1 MAIGALT
8 KIITRGIVAGA
19 DNLFDEAK
27 VAEKIKTTAEKLE
40 ADLYL
45 NPDVDIA
52 DAGLEEY
59 IDKYSKYYS
68 NTGGNSK
75 IDPELEDMVLDRD
88 PDYEIAGTIEKMVDA
103 DLQGSTYNVYKSQF
117 SSIDEA
123 EAFDPEVDR
132 SLYNYLSARLSK
144 AENNRLL
151 SEAGREKVLTRTIA
165 TLKGMPEYKNLRES
179 MPDFDDLSTQMK
191 KLPAQL
197 ENREKA
203 LEDFL
208 ADSVE
213 KRPQYRGVSSL
224 QDTEWDARF
233 WMTNEIGPHV
243 GTLGQA
249 NYFGLKALVDEN
261 EFGKHMATF
270 TMGIEGN
277 KLGETFERAGVYIRP
292 EDFNKIYDLTL
303 QVNSYLDDFLRD
315 LELDPNDLK
324 AYTKLSIAETG
335 KIDNVDT
342 RAVYTR
348 KDSEGKGRRGPKPLT
363 GWEEIIEAVATQYLG
378 KETGNTTRDNLL
390 LEHEV
395 KAVAKLLGQMRGWG
409 DNVYGSNV
417 RPATIQKG
425 YVNVKN
431 PLKIGNDGV
440 WKIETLFDAGDLL
453 EESIWDNG
461 GIDMFLDAM
470 AVQLNTSRESISKS
484 IPFKKLNEKAQ
495 MLSKESKG
503 IEVSSIPQFEQS
515 QALSMEIAGLHQ
527 EFKKFVESYG
537 FDSIQYINQVEPSF
551 TTDADNYSYILFKPE
566 QWKAVSARRFDPN
579 DKRFGA
585 AEGGVI
591 GFFSRLMRGQDEVKR
606 PAKRVIQRGDTL
618 EKISR
623 ETGVSINDLVKLNN
637 IKNPDRIFAGDTLV
651 LGSEAQAQ
659 PARREVQKP
668 VQKEEPERAGI
679 RAVAARRTRATPTE
693 SDNLMSRIS
702 QSISDAKDALIAEA
716 VPINIRA
723 FVGDLVGDDSTIT
736 EKNLSTKEREA
747 LRRIA
752 LQNQARDKAVIEYA
766 DYRTDANN
774 RNQYVDVSPSSSNI
788 DVVGKTATSPEYAL
802 KTTLGQASITTDD
815 DGNTIIRDRYNF
827 NDAKDN
833 FRFDEFM
840 NDVVRAGLSGYA
852 QARNLAR
859 YFGSGQGEGAE
870 VEINLGK
877 LNPEEFGT
885 VAMLSQGRT
894 RSAKGGKVDKKKMK
908 CNKPKRTPNH
918 PKKSHVVK
926 ACKDGKEKIIR
937 FGEQGAKTAG
947 KPKAG
952 ESKRMKAK
960 RKSFKARHRKNI
972 KRGNMSAAY
981 WADKVKW

>member
-27 VAEKIKTTAEKLE
+27 VADKIKSTAEDLE
-40 ADLYL
+40 AKVFF
-45 NPDVDIA
+45 NPDVDVEA
-52 DAGLEEY
+52 PELKEY
-59 IDKYSKYYS
+59 VEKYAQFYSKS
-68 NTGGNSK
+68 GGSSR
-75 IDPELEDMVLDRD
+75 IDPELEDMVLEND
-88 PDYEIAGTIEKMVDA
+88 PDYVIAGKIEKMIDA

-117 SSIDEA
+117 NPADEA
-123 EAFDPEVDR
+123 EDYDPEADR
-132 SLYNYLSARLSK
+132 ALYNYLSMRLSK
-144 AENNRLL
+144 AENNLLL
-151 SEAGREKVLTRTIA
+151 SEAGREKVLTRAIA

-249 NYFGLKALVDEN
+249 NYFGLKALVDDN
-261 EFGKHMATF
+261 EFGKHMALF
-270 TMGIEGN
+270 SMGIEGN
-277 KLGETFERAGVYIRP
+277 KLGETFERAGLYIKP

-335 KIDNVDT
+335 QLDDFVPSTDDY
-342 RAVYTR
+342 VH
-348 KDSEGKGRRGPKPLT
+348 KDAKGNIMFRSRGKQPLT
-363 GWEEIIEAVATQYLG
+363 GWEEIVEAVATQYLG
-378 KETGNTTRDNLL
+378 MEKGNTTRDKLL

-409 DNVYGSNV
+409 DNIYGSNV
-417 RPATIQKG
+417 RPASIQKG

-440 WKIETLFDAGDLL
+440 WKIETLFNAGDLL

-470 AVQLNTSRESISKS
+470 AVQLNTTRESLSKS
-484 IPFKKLNEKAQ
+484 ISFKKLNQKAQ
-495 MLSKESKG
+495 MLSEVSRG
-503 IEVSSIPQFEQS
+503 IEISSIPQFEQS

-527 EFKKFVESYG
+527 EFRKFVESYG
-537 FDSIQYINQVEPSF
+537 FDSIQYVNQVEPSF

-591 GFFSRLMRGQDEVKR
+591 GFFSRLMSDQDEVER
-606 PAKRVIQRGDTL
+606 PTSRVVRRGDTL

-623 ETGVSINDLVKLNN
+623 ETGVSINDLQKFNN
-637 IKNPDRIFAGDTLV
+637 IEDPNRI
-651 LGSEAQAQ
+651 
-659 PARREVQKP
+659 
-668 VQKEEPERAGI
+668 
-679 RAVAARRTRATPTE
+679 AVG
-693 SDNLMSRIS
+693 
-702 QSISDAKDALIAEA
+702 QSIRFEPPVEKNQVASNLASYLNPFASDK
-716 VPINIRA
+716 
-723 FVGDLVGDDSTIT
+723 T
-736 EKNLSTKEREA
+736 EKDYDTKVVGE
-747 LRRIA
+747 LK
-752 LQNQARDKAVIEYA
+752 KAAKNAISSGRMNIEYE
-766 DYRTDANN
+766 DYRGANV
-774 RNQYVDVSPSSSNI
+774 R
-788 DVVGKTATSPEYAL
+788 
-802 KTTLGQASITTDD
+802 GQAS
-815 DGNTIIRDRYNF
+815 NPKQR
-827 NDAKDN
+827 AKDSFIRRAAMGQLN
-833 FRFDEFM
+833 PTEEAAFSVGGAQILVEDGKVFAT
-840 NDVVRAGLSGYA
+840 DVYDFSEIPLDKVKDVYSG
-852 QARNLAR
+852 AR
-859 YFGSGQGEGAE
+859 YLA
-870 VEINLGK
+870 GK
-877 LNPEEFGT
+877 LPGREFKSKILLGTTEEFG
-885 VAMLSQGRT
+885 LRNK
-894 RSAKGGKVDKKKMK
+894 RAKGGKIDKKKMA
-908 CNKPKRTPNH
+908 CNKPRRTPSH

-926 ACKDGKEKIIR
+926 ACEGGKEKIIR

-960 RKSFKARHRKNI
+960 RKSFKARHARNI
-972 KRGNMSAAY
+972 KRGKMSAAY

>member
-8 KIITRGIVAGA
+8 KIITKGIVAGA

-27 VAEKIKTTAEKLE
+27 VADKIKSTAEDLE
-40 ADLYL
+40 AKVFF
-45 NPDVDIA
+45 NPDVDVEA
-52 DAGLEEY
+52 PELKEY
-59 IDKYSKYYS
+59 IEKYAQFYSKS
-68 NTGGNSK
+68 GGSSR
-75 IDPELEDMVLDRD
+75 IDPELEDMVLEND
-88 PDYEIAGTIEKMVDA
+88 PDYLIAGKIEKMIDA

-117 SSIDEA
+117 NPADEA
-123 EAFDPEVDR
+123 EDYDPEADR
-132 SLYNYLSARLSK
+132 ALYNYLSMRLSK
-144 AENNRLL
+144 AENNLLL
-151 SEAGREKVLTRTIA
+151 SEAGREKVLTRAIA

-249 NYFGLKALVDEN
+249 NYFGLKALVDDN
-261 EFGKHMATF
+261 EFGKHMALF
-270 TMGIEGN
+270 SMGIEAN
-277 KLGETFERAGVYIRP
+277 KLGETFERAGLYIKP

-335 KIDNVDT
+335 QLDNFDT
-342 RAVYTR
+342 RPEEITAV
-348 KDSEGKGRRGPKPLT
+348 GRRRIGEKPLT
-363 GWEEIIEAVATQYLG
+363 GWEEIVESVATQYLG
-378 KETGNTTRDNLL
+378 METGNTTRDKLL
-390 LEHEV
+390 LKHEV
-395 KAVAKLLGQMRGWG
+395 KAIAKLLGQMRGWG

-417 RPATIQKG
+417 RPASIQKG

-440 WKIETLFDAGDLL
+440 WKIETLFNAGDLL

-470 AVQLNTSRESISKS
+470 AVQLNTTRESISKS
-484 IPFKKLNEKAQ
+484 ISFKKLNQKAQ
-495 MLSKESKG
+495 MLSEASRG
-503 IEVSSIPQFEQS
+503 IEISSIPQFEQS

-527 EFKKFVESYG
+527 EFRKFLESYG
-537 FDSIQYINQVEPSF
+537 FDSIRYINQVEPSF

-591 GFFSRLMRGQDEVKR
+591 GFFSRLMSDQDEVER
-606 PAKRVIQRGDTL
+606 PTSRVVQRGDTL

-623 ETGVSINDLVKLNN
+623 ETGVSINDLQKFND
-637 IKNPDRIFAGDTLV
+637 IKDPNRI
-651 LGSEAQAQ
+651 
-659 PARREVQKP
+659 
-668 VQKEEPERAGI
+668 
-679 RAVAARRTRATPTE
+679 AVG
-693 SDNLMSRIS
+693 
-702 QSISDAKDALIAEA
+702 QSIRFEPPVEKNQVVSNLASYLNPFASDK
-716 VPINIRA
+716 
-723 FVGDLVGDDSTIT
+723 T
-736 EKNLSTKEREA
+736 EKDYDTKVVGE
-747 LRRIA
+747 LK
-752 LQNQARDKAVIEYA
+752 KAAKNAISSGRMNIEYE
-766 DYRTDANN
+766 DYRGANV
-774 RNQYVDVSPSSSNI
+774 R
-788 DVVGKTATSPEYAL
+788 
-802 KTTLGQASITTDD
+802 GQAS
-815 DGNTIIRDRYNF
+815 NPKQR
-827 NDAKDN
+827 AKDSFIRRAAMGQLN
-833 FRFDEFM
+833 PTEEAAFSVGGAQILVEDGKVFAT
-840 NDVVRAGLSGYA
+840 DVYDFSEIPLDKVKDVYSG
-852 QARNLAR
+852 AR
-859 YFGSGQGEGAE
+859 YLAGKIPGKEFKSK
-870 VEINLGK
+870 ILLGTT
-877 LNPEEFGT
+877 EEFG
-885 VAMLSQGRT
+885 LRNK
-894 RSAKGGKVDKKKMK
+894 RAKGGKIDKKKMA
-908 CNKPKRTPNH
+908 CNKPRRTPSH

-926 ACKDGKEKIIR
+926 ACEGGKEKIIR

-952 ESKRMKAK
+952 ESARMKAK
-960 RKSFKARHRKNI
+960 RKSFKARHARNI
-972 KRGNMSAAY
+972 KRGKMSAAY

>member
-27 VAEKIKTTAEKLE
+27 VADKIKSTAEDLE
-40 ADLYL
+40 AKVFF
-45 NPDVDIA
+45 NPDVDVETPE
-52 DAGLEEY
+52 LEEY
-59 IDKYSKYYS
+59 VEKYAQFYSKS
-68 NTGGNSK
+68 GGSSR
-75 IDPELEDMVLDRD
+75 IDPELEDMVLAND
-88 PDYEIAGTIEKMVDA
+88 PDYLIAGKIEKMVDA

-117 SSIDEA
+117 NPADEA
-123 EAFDPEVDR
+123 EDYDLETDR
-132 SLYNYLSARLSK
+132 ALYNYLSMRLSK

-249 NYFGLKALVDEN
+249 NYFGLKSLVDDN
-261 EFGKHMATF
+261 EFGKHMALF
-270 TMGIEGN
+270 SMGIEGN
-277 KLGETFERAGVYIRP
+277 KLGETFERAGLYIKP

-335 KIDNVDT
+335 KLDNFDT
-342 RAVYTR
+342 RPEEITAV
-348 KDSEGKGRRGPKPLT
+348 GRRRIGEKPLT
-363 GWEEIIEAVATQYLG
+363 GWEEIIESVATQYLG
-378 KETGNTTRDNLL
+378 METGNTTRDKLL
-390 LEHEV
+390 LKHEV
-395 KAVAKLLGQMRGWG
+395 KAIAKLLGQMRGWG

-417 RPATIQKG
+417 RPASIQKG

-440 WKIETLFDAGDLL
+440 WKIETLFNAGDLL

-470 AVQLNTSRESISKS
+470 AVQLNTTRESLSKS

-495 MLSKESKG
+495 MLSRESRD

-537 FDSIQYINQVEPSF
+537 FDSIQYVNQVEPSF

-566 QWKAVSARRFDPN
+566 QWKSVSARRFDPN

-585 AEGGVI
+585 AEGGVK
-591 GFFSRLMRGQDEVKR
+591 GR
-606 PAKRVIQRGDTL
+606 
-618 EKISR
+618 
-623 ETGVSINDLVKLNN
+623 INV
-637 IKNPDRIFAGDTLV
+637 
-651 LGSEAQAQ
+651 
-659 PARREVQKP
+659 
-668 VQKEEPERAGI
+668 
-679 RAVAARRTRATPTE
+679 
-693 SDNLMSRIS
+693 
-702 QSISDAKDALIAEA
+702 
-716 VPINIRA
+716 
-723 FVGDLVGDDSTIT
+723 
-736 EKNLSTKEREA
+736 
-747 LRRIA
+747 
-752 LQNQARDKAVIEYA
+752 
-766 DYRTDANN
+766 
-774 RNQYVDVSPSSSNI
+774 
-788 DVVGKTATSPEYAL
+788 
-802 KTTLGQASITTDD
+802 
-815 DGNTIIRDRYNF
+815 
-827 NDAKDN
+827 
-833 FRFDEFM
+833 
-840 NDVVRAGLSGYA
+840 
-852 QARNLAR
+852 
-859 YFGSGQGEGAE
+859 
-870 VEINLGK
+870 
-877 LNPEEFGT
+877 
-885 VAMLSQGRT
+885 
-894 RSAKGGKVDKKKMK
+894 AKGGKIDKKKMK
-908 CNKPKRTPNH
+908 CNKPKRTPSH

-952 ESKRMKAK
+952 ESARMKAK

>member
-8 KIITRGIVAGA
+8 KIITKGIVAGA

-27 VAEKIKTTAEKLE
+27 VADKIKSTVEDLE
-40 ADLYL
+40 AKVFF
-45 NPDVDIA
+45 NPDVDVEA
-52 DAGLEEY
+52 PELKEY
-59 IDKYSKYYS
+59 IEKYAQFYSKS
-68 NTGGNSK
+68 GGSSR
-75 IDPELEDMVLDRD
+75 IDPELEDMVLEND
-88 PDYEIAGTIEKMVDA
+88 PDYLIAGKIEKMIDA

-117 SSIDEA
+117 NPADEA
-123 EAFDPEVDR
+123 EDYDPEADR
-132 SLYNYLSARLSK
+132 ALYNYLSMRLSK
-144 AENNRLL
+144 AENNLLL
-151 SEAGREKVLTRTIA
+151 SEAGREKVLTRAIA

-249 NYFGLKALVDEN
+249 NYFGLKALVDDN
-261 EFGKHMATF
+261 EFGKHMALF
-270 TMGIEGN
+270 SMGIEAN
-277 KLGETFERAGVYIRP
+277 KLGETFERAGLYIKP

-335 KIDNVDT
+335 QLDNFDT
-342 RAVYTR
+342 RPEEITAV
-348 KDSEGKGRRGPKPLT
+348 GRRRIGEKPLT
-363 GWEEIIEAVATQYLG
+363 GWEEIVESVATQYLG
-378 KETGNTTRDNLL
+378 METGNTTRDKLL
-390 LEHEV
+390 LKHEV
-395 KAVAKLLGQMRGWG
+395 KAIAKLLGQMRGWG

-417 RPATIQKG
+417 RPASIQKG

-440 WKIETLFDAGDLL
+440 WKIETLFNAGDLL
-453 EESIWDNG
+453 KESIWDNG

-470 AVQLNTSRESISKS
+470 AVQLNTTRESISKS
-484 IPFKKLNEKAQ
+484 ISFKKLNQKAQ
-495 MLSKESKG
+495 MLSEASRG
-503 IEVSSIPQFEQS
+503 IEISSIPQFEQS

-527 EFKKFVESYG
+527 EFRKFLESYG
-537 FDSIQYINQVEPSF
+537 FDSIRYINQVEPSF

-591 GFFSRLMRGQDEVKR
+591 GFFSRLMSDQDEVER
-606 PAKRVIQRGDTL
+606 PTSRVVQRGDTL

-623 ETGVSINDLVKLNN
+623 ETGVSINDLQKFND
-637 IKNPDRIFAGDTLV
+637 IKDPNRI
-651 LGSEAQAQ
+651 
-659 PARREVQKP
+659 
-668 VQKEEPERAGI
+668 
-679 RAVAARRTRATPTE
+679 AVG
-693 SDNLMSRIS
+693 
-702 QSISDAKDALIAEA
+702 QSIRFEPPPNKMQTFMSDLGQSITDAKDRLIAET

-723 FVGDLVGDDSTIT
+723 FVGDLVGDDSKIT
-736 EKNLSTKEREA
+736 EKNLSAEERGA
-747 LRRIA
+747 LRKIVLR
-752 LQNQARDKAVIEYA
+752 NQAQNKPIIEYG
-766 DYRTDANN
+766 DYKTGPEK
-774 RNQYVDVSPSSSNI
+774 YKDVSGSASNI
-788 DVVGKTATSPEYAL
+788 DVVSKTAKSPEYAL
-802 KTTLGQASITTDD
+802 KTTLGQAKIITDK
-815 DGNTIIRDRYNF
+815 DGNTIVIDRYNF
-827 NDAKDN
+827 NDAKDDFKFN
-833 FRFDEFM
+833 EFM
-840 NDVVRAGLSGYA
+840 KDVVKAGMSGYA
-852 QARNLAR
+852 QARNLGR

-870 VEINLGK
+870 VEINLGR
-877 LNPEEFGT
+877 LNPQERKTLAMITGNEERI
-885 VAMLSQGRT
+885 Q
-894 RSAKGGKVDKKKMK
+894 SAKGGKIDKKKMA
-908 CNKPKRTPNH
+908 CNKPRRTPSH

-926 ACKDGKEKIIR
+926 ACEGGKEKIIR

-952 ESKRMKAK
+952 ESARMKAK
-960 RKSFKARHRKNI
+960 RKSFKARHARNI
-972 KRGNMSAAY
+972 QRGKMSADY

>member
-8 KIITRGIVAGA
+8 KIITKGIVAGA

-45 NPDVDIA
+45 NPEVDVD
-52 DAGLEEY
+52 DVDLEEY
-59 IDKYSKYYS
+59 VEKYAKYYS
-68 NTGGNSK
+68 NNGGNSR
-75 IDPELEDMVLDRD
+75 IDPELEDMVLDKD
-88 PDYEIAGTIEKMVDA
+88 PDYEIAGKIEKMVDA

-117 SSIDEA
+117 NSLDEA
-123 EAFDPEVDR
+123 EDFDPEVDR

-249 NYFGLKALVDEN
+249 NYFGLKALVDDN
-261 EFGKHMATF
+261 EFGKHMALF
-270 TMGIEGN
+270 SMGIEGN
-277 KLGETFERAGVYIRP
+277 KFGETFERAGIYIKP

-324 AYTKLSIAETG
+324 SYTKLSIAETG
-335 KIDNVDT
+335 EIDDFVPK
-342 RAVYTR
+342 AEEVVQ
-348 KDSEGKGRRGPKPLT
+348 KDVKGKVMFRSRGKQPLT
-363 GWEEIIEAVATQYLG
+363 GWEEIVEAVATQYLG
-378 KETGNTTRDNLL
+378 MEKGNTTRDNLL

-440 WKIETLFDAGDLL
+440 WKIETLFNAGDLL

-495 MLSKESKG
+495 MLSRESKD

-527 EFKKFVESYG
+527 EFRKFVESYG

-591 GFFSRLMRGQDEVKR
+591 GFFSRLMSDQDEVQR
-606 PAKRVIQRGDTL
+606 PTSRVVQRGDTL

-623 ETGVSINDLVKLNN
+623 ETGVSVNDLQKFNN
-637 IKNPDRIFAGDTLV
+637 IEDPNRI
-651 LGSEAQAQ
+651 
-659 PARREVQKP
+659 
-668 VQKEEPERAGI
+668 
-679 RAVAARRTRATPTE
+679 AVG
-693 SDNLMSRIS
+693 
-702 QSISDAKDALIAEA
+702 QSIRFEPP
-716 VPINIRA
+716 V
-723 FVGDLVGDDSTIT
+723 
-736 EKNLSTKEREA
+736 EKNQVVSNLASYLNPFASDKTERDYDTRVVGE
-747 LRRIA
+747 LK
-752 LQNQARDKAVIEYA
+752 KAAKNAISSGRMNIEYE
-766 DYRTDANN
+766 DYRGANV
-774 RNQYVDVSPSSSNI
+774 R
-788 DVVGKTATSPEYAL
+788 
-802 KTTLGQASITTDD
+802 GQAS
-815 DGNTIIRDRYNF
+815 NPKQR
-827 NDAKDN
+827 AKDSFIRRAALGQLN
-833 FRFDEFM
+833 PTEEAAFSVGGAQILVEDGKVFATDIYDFSEIPFDKVK
-840 NDVVRAGLSGYA
+840 DVYSG
-852 QARNLAR
+852 AR
-859 YFGSGQGEGAE
+859 YLAGKIPGKEFRSK
-870 VEINLGK
+870 ILLGTT
-877 LNPEEFGT
+877 EEFG
-885 VAMLSQGRT
+885 LREGR
-894 RSAKGGKVDKKKMK
+894 AKGGKIDKKKMK

>member
-8 KIITRGIVAGA
+8 KIITKGIVAGA

-27 VAEKIKTTAEKLE
+27 VADKIKSTAEDLE
-40 ADLYL
+40 AKVFF
-45 NPDVDIA
+45 NPDVDVEA
-52 DAGLEEY
+52 PELKEY
-59 IDKYSKYYS
+59 IEKYAQFYSKS
-68 NTGGNSK
+68 GGSSR
-75 IDPELEDMVLDRD
+75 IDPELEDMVLEND
-88 PDYEIAGTIEKMVDA
+88 PDYLIAGKIEEMIDA

-117 SSIDEA
+117 NPADEA
-123 EAFDPEVDR
+123 EDYDPEADR
-132 SLYNYLSARLSK
+132 ALYNYLSMRLSK
-144 AENNRLL
+144 AENNLLL
-151 SEAGREKVLTRTIA
+151 SEAGREKVLTRAIA

-249 NYFGLKALVDEN
+249 NYFGLKALVDDN
-261 EFGKHMATF
+261 EFGKHMALF
-270 TMGIEGN
+270 SMGIEAN
-277 KLGETFERAGVYIRP
+277 KLGETFERAGLYIKP

-335 KIDNVDT
+335 QLDNFDT
-342 RAVYTR
+342 RPEEITAV
-348 KDSEGKGRRGPKPLT
+348 GRRRIGEKPLT
-363 GWEEIIEAVATQYLG
+363 GWEEIVESVATQYLG
-378 KETGNTTRDNLL
+378 METGNTTRDKLL
-390 LEHEV
+390 LKHEV
-395 KAVAKLLGQMRGWG
+395 KAIAKLLGQMRGWG

-417 RPATIQKG
+417 RPASIQKG

-440 WKIETLFDAGDLL
+440 WKIETLFNAGDLL

-470 AVQLNTSRESISKS
+470 AVQLNTTRESISKS
-484 IPFKKLNEKAQ
+484 ISFKKLNQKAQ
-495 MLSKESKG
+495 MLSEASRG
-503 IEVSSIPQFEQS
+503 IEISSIPQFEQS

-527 EFKKFVESYG
+527 EFRKFLESYG
-537 FDSIQYINQVEPSF
+537 FDSIRYINQVEPSF

-591 GFFSRLMRGQDEVKR
+591 GFFSRLMSDQDEVER
-606 PAKRVIQRGDTL
+606 PTSRVVQRGDTL

-623 ETGVSINDLVKLNN
+623 ETGVSINDLQKFND
-637 IKNPDRIFAGDTLV
+637 IKDPNRI
-651 LGSEAQAQ
+651 
-659 PARREVQKP
+659 
-668 VQKEEPERAGI
+668 
-679 RAVAARRTRATPTE
+679 AVG
-693 SDNLMSRIS
+693 
-702 QSISDAKDALIAEA
+702 QSIRFEPPVEKNQVVSNLASYLNPFASDK
-716 VPINIRA
+716 
-723 FVGDLVGDDSTIT
+723 T
-736 EKNLSTKEREA
+736 EKDYDTKVVGE
-747 LRRIA
+747 LK
-752 LQNQARDKAVIEYA
+752 KAAKNAISSGRMNIEYE
-766 DYRTDANN
+766 DYRGANV
-774 RNQYVDVSPSSSNI
+774 R
-788 DVVGKTATSPEYAL
+788 
-802 KTTLGQASITTDD
+802 GQAS
-815 DGNTIIRDRYNF
+815 NPKQR
-827 NDAKDN
+827 AKDSFIRRAAMGQLN
-833 FRFDEFM
+833 PTEEAAFSVGGAQILVEDGKVFAT
-840 NDVVRAGLSGYA
+840 DVYDFSEIPLDKVKDVYSG
-852 QARNLAR
+852 AR
-859 YFGSGQGEGAE
+859 YLAGKIPGKEFKSK
-870 VEINLGK
+870 ILLGTT
-877 LNPEEFGT
+877 EEFG
-885 VAMLSQGRT
+885 LRNK
-894 RSAKGGKVDKKKMK
+894 RAKGGKIDKKKMA
-908 CNKPKRTPNH
+908 CNKPRRTPSH

-926 ACKDGKEKIIR
+926 ACEGGKEKIIR

-952 ESKRMKAK
+952 ESARMKAK
-960 RKSFKARHRKNI
+960 RKSFKARHARNI
-972 KRGNMSAAY
+972 KRGKMSAAY